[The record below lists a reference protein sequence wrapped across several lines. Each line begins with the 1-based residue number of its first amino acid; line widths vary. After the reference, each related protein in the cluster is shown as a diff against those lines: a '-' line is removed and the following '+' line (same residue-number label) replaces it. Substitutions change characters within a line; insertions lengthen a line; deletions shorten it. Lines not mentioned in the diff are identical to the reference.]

1 MGTMVVVVMMGTVVV
16 VLVVG
21 TVVVVLG
28 TEMMMVVGDIGGGDG
43 GGYNGV
49 GREKSIGG
57 GEDSGGEDSVGG
69 SGDTGGGGGVA
80 VRLGKVSGGFVWGCS
95 SGCTAFGRGCTCT
108 PWHLHKSA
116 TGTLFS

>member
-16 VLVVG
+16 V
-21 TVVVVLG
+21 VVLRI
-28 TEMMMVVGDIGGGDG
+28 EMMMVVGDIGGGDG

-57 GEDSGGEDSVGG
+57 GEDSVGG
-69 SGDTGGGGGVA
+69 SGDSGGGGGVA